1 MREPVPT
8 VKPGTRAQGKRL
20 TWSLAAPLHPMHDS
34 IGSCCRGVGM
44 TMVDV
49 PGPEQASASH
59 LVPVSVVQ
67 LHPEE
72 AVFAG
77 MLRGWDAQMSAR
89 ALSVKTRESRLS
101 TVRRFMLFASEY
113 PWQW

>member
-1 MREPVPT
+1 
-8 VKPGTRAQGKRL
+8 
-20 TWSLAAPLHPMHDS
+20 MHDS
-34 IGSCCRGVGM
+34 IGSLLPGGRV

-89 ALSVKTRESRLS
+89 ALSVKTREARLS
-101 TVRRFMLFASEY
+101 SVRRFMLFASEY
-113 PWQW
+113 PWQWQSMDVDDWSAHLRDSGISHSTL